1 MQNLL
6 NSLLF
11 GKDWI
16 FLKQGRG
23 PQETTWYLSPFF
35 KLLLLFLVFLA
46 FLVFF
51 LKKKQIEKTNIK
63 NTKNNK
69 KTREGGEKTV
79 PKPTQVS

>member
-46 FLVFF
+46 FLVFLVFF
-51 LKKKQIEKTNIK
+51 LKKKQIEKTNRK
-63 NTKNNK
+63 NKHK
-69 KTREGGEKTV
+69 KH
-79 PKPTQVS
+79 